1 MESEVKPKVKASA
14 ALLKS
19 ARTFLGLEQEELARA
34 SGISRPTLSKLE
46 AGNFASFESTREAV
60 QTALENRGIV
70 FTNGD
75 SPGFRFEEKRAI
87 IPR

>member
-1 MESEVKPKVKASA
+1 VESEVKQKVRASA

-19 ARTFLGLEQEELARA
+19 ARTYLGLEQEELARA
-34 SGISRPTLSKLE
+34 AGISRPTLSKLE
-46 AGNFASFESTREAV
+46 AGNAVSFESTREAV
-60 QTALENRGIV
+60 QTALEHRGIV

-75 SPGFRFEEKRAI
+75 SPGFRYEEKKAI